1 MTDWMEC
8 WEKARERVVK
18 ATFVGAG
25 KEGLCPQMQNPRL
38 RRGIFIVF
46 GTQKNAYIWRRMAI
60 NSWSKVMAISYA
72 FWRMSGPSAPF
83 TRVSVMGIGSV
94 SGLSKNT

>member
-8 WEKARERVVK
+8 WGKARERVVK

-38 RRGIFIVF
+38 CRGIFIY
-46 GTQKNAYIWRRMAI
+46 GLYIICAAVIKKTALLRGRFLIFHTNKKGACPRASPTTT
-60 NSWSKVMAISYA
+60 N
-72 FWRMSGPSAPF
+72 
-83 TRVSVMGIGSV
+83 
-94 SGLSKNT
+94 N

>member
-8 WEKARERVVK
+8 WGKARERVVK

-38 RRGIFIVF
+38 RRGIFIWENVTLQSATSAR
-46 GTQKNAYIWRRMAI
+46 GTRLAKR
-60 NSWSKVMAISYA
+60 
-72 FWRMSGPSAPF
+72 F
-83 TRVSVMGIGSV
+83 
-94 SGLSKNT
+94 

>member
-8 WEKARERVVK
+8 WGKARERVVK

-38 RRGIFIVF
+38 RRGIFIEGHTIF
-46 GTQKNAYIWRRMAI
+46 QI
-60 NSWSKVMAISYA
+60 
-72 FWRMSGPSAPF
+72 
-83 TRVSVMGIGSV
+83 
-94 SGLSKNT
+94 

>member
-8 WEKARERVVK
+8 WGKARERVVK

-38 RRGIFIVF
+38 RRGIFIKKSFTVKYNYWNDQF
-46 GTQKNAYIWRRMAI
+46 
-60 NSWSKVMAISYA
+60 
-72 FWRMSGPSAPF
+72 AP
-83 TRVSVMGIGSV
+83 RP
-94 SGLSKNT
+94 

>member
-8 WEKARERVVK
+8 WGKARERVVK

-38 RRGIFIVF
+38 RRGIFICQYALSRDMGKDKNSVCKQTLF
-46 GTQKNAYIWRRMAI
+46 FNRATQAKELRE
-60 NSWSKVMAISYA
+60 K
-72 FWRMSGPSAPF
+72 PF
-83 TRVSVMGIGSV
+83 
-94 SGLSKNT
+94 

>member
-8 WEKARERVVK
+8 WGKARERVVK

-38 RRGIFIVF
+38 RRGIFICIF
-46 GTQKNAYIWRRMAI
+46 EYPG
-60 NSWSKVMAISYA
+60 YA
-72 FWRMSGPSAPF
+72 EDIYSGF
-83 TRVSVMGIGSV
+83 TE
-94 SGLSKNT
+94 KD

>member
-8 WEKARERVVK
+8 WGKARERVVK

-38 RRGIFIVF
+38 RRGIFIRLEN
-46 GTQKNAYIWRRMAI
+46 TLRRCYII
-60 NSWSKVMAISYA
+60 H
-72 FWRMSGPSAPF
+72 
-83 TRVSVMGIGSV
+83 
-94 SGLSKNT
+94 

>member
-38 RRGIFIVF
+38 RRGIFIYNSEQ
-46 GTQKNAYIWRRMAI
+46 GTFLVSI
-60 NSWSKVMAISYA
+60 ISLH
-72 FWRMSGPSAPF
+72 SEN
-83 TRVSVMGIGSV
+83 VVV
-94 SGLSKNT
+94 

>member
-38 RRGIFIVF
+38 RRGIFIIIICHFCILLLVEMLLKF
-46 GTQKNAYIWRRMAI
+46 DPQ
-60 NSWSKVMAISYA
+60 SL
-72 FWRMSGPSAPF
+72 P
-83 TRVSVMGIGSV
+83 
-94 SGLSKNT
+94 L

>member
-8 WEKARERVVK
+8 WGKARERVVK

-46 GTQKNAYIWRRMAI
+46 LNTPDTPRIFIADLQKKID
-60 NSWSKVMAISYA
+60 
-72 FWRMSGPSAPF
+72 
-83 TRVSVMGIGSV
+83 
-94 SGLSKNT
+94 L